1 MPHVII
7 AFVGTTQTSTW
18 KLCLTLKML
27 DKVVL
32 HDNVI
37 GTLPLPKLAYA
48 YIERDDVNH

>member
-1 MPHVII
+1 VPHVII
-7 AFVGTTQTSTW
+7 AFVGTTQTSMWT
-18 KLCLTLKML
+18 LCLALKML

-37 GTLPLPKLAYA
+37 GGLPLPKLVIA